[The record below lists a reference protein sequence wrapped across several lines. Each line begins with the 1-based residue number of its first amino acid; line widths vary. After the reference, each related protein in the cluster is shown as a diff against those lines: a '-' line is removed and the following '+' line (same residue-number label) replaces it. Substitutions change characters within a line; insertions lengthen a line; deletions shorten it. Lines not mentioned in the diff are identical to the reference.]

1 MFYLGS
7 NFLCFDKD
15 RLEEKDKIN
24 LANKTN
30 FDVLMSMINN
40 KTDTT
45 IKSNILS
52 AELVLSLIF
61 PKYELIKMPTM
72 LVLSKEVDGK
82 KEQCWINNDNFE

>member
-1 MFYLGS
+1 
-7 NFLCFDKD
+7 
-15 RLEEKDKIN
+15 
-24 LANKTN
+24 
-30 FDVLMSMINN
+30 MSMINN

-61 PKYELIKMPTM
+61 PEYELMKMPTM
-72 LVLSKEVDGK
+72 LVLTKEVEGK